1 MITIDGSEGESGGQ
15 ILRSSLALSA
25 ITQKPFTITK
35 IRAKRPQPGLK
46 EQHLQTV
53 NAIAQLCNAEI
64 TGNNL
69 HSQELTFIPQT
80 LKSGHLNMKIN
91 TAGSIGLV
99 LQSLLIATV
108 KTDLEITIQGG
119 STWSKWAP
127 PVLFLE
133 EILLPLLEKM
143 NYFVK
148 IRIERE
154 GFYPKGGAL
163 VEVEANKAELS
174 ALTLTERTPIEEIK
188 IISIAEKTLEK
199 NKVAERQAKEA
210 QKLIFTKFKLDPN
223 IKKEYY
229 SALNPGSGL
238 LLVLKTKN
246 SVIGADSLGEKGK
259 TSEKV
264 AQESF
269 EKLIKNYENGVVDE
283 HIADML
289 LPYLALADSGKI
301 KVSKVSDHVKTN
313 ISVIEKFLPVRFKIE
328 KNHIKCSSYKIE

>member
-133 EILLPLLEKM
+133 EILLPLLKKM
-143 NYFVK
+143 NYVFEIK
-148 IRIERE
+148 REKE

-163 VEVEANKAELS
+163 VRVKTKKTDLKPLILVEK
-174 ALTLTERTPIEEIK
+174 TPIE
-188 IISIAEKTLEK
+188 SITI
-199 NKVAERQAKEA
+199 VSQADKSL
-210 QKLIFTKFKLDPN
+210 QK
-223 IKKEYY
+223 
-229 SALNPGSGL
+229 
-238 LLVLKTKN
+238 
-246 SVIGADSLGEKGK
+246 
-259 TSEKV
+259 
-264 AQESF
+264 
-269 EKLIKNYENGVVDE
+269 
-283 HIADML
+283 
-289 LPYLALADSGKI
+289 
-301 KVSKVSDHVKTN
+301 
-313 ISVIEKFLPVRFKIE
+313 
-328 KNHIKCSSYKIE
+328 